1 MRNTSN
7 FNRRTFNRPHN
18 GFQKCCAVKTLGL
31 LALILMTQASADE
44 AGLVSRRHA
53 FEGFTQPYRT
63 IQLAAG
69 DNGRVTVV
77 NVKDGDT
84 VKKGQ
89 LLLQLDTSV
98 LEARR
103 RIAQADVDA
112 SAKINRLQVEH
123 EVQKRRLEQLKALEG
138 QGRGSSEEI
147 LRGQAD
153 EQVALFNLKE
163 AEEEKEKYKLRL
175 KEIEA
180 DIAARH
186 VTCPIDGI
194 VTDVKRE
201 IGEFVSPSD
210 PVVAS
215 VVDLS
220 KLRAIFYLPTTT
232 AIGLK
237 KGDAALMQLVET
249 RTVVEGRIEVVGQV
263 TEAES
268 GRVQVR
274 VLIDNRQRKYRSGLR
289 CVLRGADE
297 KTTFESSKTALGHS
311 QGARR

>member
-1 MRNTSN
+1 MRNSFLKNTDLSN
-7 FNRRTFNRPHN
+7 RHPIHSVRIL
-18 GFQKCCAVKTLGL
+18 CMLAVCV
-31 LALILMTQASADE
+31 LALQSQIL
-44 AGLVSRRHA
+44 AGESDLQSRRHLL
-53 FEGFTQPYRT
+53 EGFTQPYRT

-69 DNGRVTVV
+69 DSGRVVIV
-77 NVKDGDT
+77 NVKDGDS
-84 VKKGQ
+84 VAKGQ

-103 RIAQADVDA
+103 QIAQSDIDA
-112 SAKINRLQVEH
+112 TAKINRLKVEH
-123 EVQKRRLEQLKALEG
+123 DVRKRRLEQLQALEG
-138 QGRGSSEEI
+138 QGRGSTEEM
-147 LRGQAD
+147 LRGEAD

-163 AEEEKEKYKLRL
+163 AEEEREKFKLRL

-186 VTCPIDGI
+186 VTCPIDG
-194 VTDVKRE
+194 VATDVKRE

-210 PVVAS
+210 PVVVS

-220 KLRAIFYLPTTT
+220 KLRAIFYLPTST
-232 AIGLK
+232 AIELK
-237 KGDAALMQLVET
+237 QGAAVAIHLVET
-249 RTVVEGRIEVVGQV
+249 DTLVNGKIEVVGQV

-289 CVLRGADE
+289 CVLRNTNDRS
-297 KTTFESSKTALGHS
+297 TDHPPKTASRVSAGIL
-311 QGARR
+311 Q